1 MSTQTFTVLGDTVS
15 NGTIKN
21 AENLGYRRDV
31 IPSAPELVCGNDGV
45 KGLTSFWT
53 HMKPIG
59 NETLPS
65 STVSR
70 RASPQLQRLMN
81 LVTIRLPLLDEL
93 DI

>member
-1 MSTQTFTVLGDTVS
+1 MSTQTFAILGYTVS

-31 IPSAPELVCGNDGV
+31 IPSAPELVCGVIGV

-53 HMKPIG
+53 HKKPIR
-59 NETLPS
+59 NETPPG
-65 STVSR
+65 STVCR
-70 RASPQLQRLMN
+70 RASLQLQHLRN